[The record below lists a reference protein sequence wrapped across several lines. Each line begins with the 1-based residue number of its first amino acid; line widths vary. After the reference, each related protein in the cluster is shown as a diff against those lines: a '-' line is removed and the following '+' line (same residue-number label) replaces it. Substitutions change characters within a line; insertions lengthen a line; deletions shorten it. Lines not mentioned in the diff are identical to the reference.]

1 MTNFLN
7 VPNVQRMFTDG
18 DEAGLIDALYHHKPV
33 VRQEAAIALA
43 DLGSLSASTIL
54 LTLMDNETD
63 IKTRQAYWR
72 ALAKLGVELEEEPI
86 EDTVTVSR
94 IDRLVQ
100 HLNSGVADASIQAA
114 SALAEMNAQSAV
126 PTLLQVFKTDEYPP
140 AVRLA
145 AAKALLTLNQATPEM
160 MLLRGIQYTDWKVR
174 RNSAAVLGA
183 LHADWAVEPLGKLLY
198 DTHESVARTA
208 QNALERIATPEAQQV
223 IQQAKEFLMKT
234 VVNLDEDL
242 INSILNQVELD
253 KDTPTSLNRPLGL
266 NREMRRLN
274 IGRDANR

>member
-1 MTNFLN
+1 MTDFLS

-18 DEAGLIDALYHHKPV
+18 DESGLIDALYHHKPA
-33 VRQEAAIALA
+33 VRQAAALALA

-54 LTLMDNETD
+54 PTLMDNEAD

-72 ALAKLGVELEEEPI
+72 ALAKLGIELEEPV
-86 EDTVTVSR
+86 EDTVAVSR
-94 IDRLVQ
+94 IDRLIQ
-100 HLNSGVADASIQAA
+100 HLHSGVADASIQAA

-126 PTLLQVFKTDEYPP
+126 PTLLQVFKTTEYPSS
-140 AVRLA
+140 VRLA
-145 AAKALLTLNQATPEM
+145 AAKALLTLKQATPEI

-198 DTHESVARTA
+198 DSHESVARTA
-208 QNALERIATPEAQQV
+208 QNALERIGTAEAQR
-223 IQQAKEFLMKT
+223 ITQQAKEFLMKT

-242 INSILNQVELD
+242 ISKILKQVESD
-253 KDTPTSLNRPLGL
+253 KEAPTSLTRPDGLTREIKRFTNR
-266 NREMRRLN
+266 
-274 IGRDANR
+274 RDADN